1 MLKDFHR
8 SKDHSLDEPIC
19 LLINLLM
26 NPCWFLPSE
35 FDDLEMCTSLDC
47 RSQWWPSTGSHSST
61 KAPSQ
66 SHGDEVSSLQHL
78 VEDLRM
84 QLSRSQA
91 VIHGLQ
97 GRLRT
102 LSTSSNLSTPRKVNW
117 SFQASASQSGAE
129 EDEGWGS
136 SDGGVQASPCHPRQ
150 EKGLQE
156 LMSRVGALEDQLR
169 KDGRQSDEKRS
180 LTWPG

>member
-47 RSQWWPSTGSHSST
+47 RSQWWASTGSHSST

-117 SFQASASQSGAE
+117 SFQPSASQSGAE

-169 KDGRQSDEKRS
+169 RDGRQSDEKRS